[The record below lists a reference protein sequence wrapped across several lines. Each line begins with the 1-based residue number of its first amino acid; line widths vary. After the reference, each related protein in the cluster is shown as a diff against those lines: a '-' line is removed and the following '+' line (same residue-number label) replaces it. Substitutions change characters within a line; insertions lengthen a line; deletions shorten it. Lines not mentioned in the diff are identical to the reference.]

1 MNRVSDELQRR
12 WDIARPEIA
21 EYLEKVES
29 KIPKGTNKNDTHHHE
44 DNPTHNAMF
53 KKDCTTVIGRLLPFN
68 PFLEDSFIKV
78 STDIAY
84 SEKVCAFVDSIPEIG
99 QQQYKEFVDTRLIR
113 CKKLVS
119 DTITKNDFVT
129 PAKST
134 AKADPK
140 ETPNPKESD
149 FKKLRAVAYF
159 VFLFVPRFS
168 K

>member
-84 SEKVCAFVDSIPEIG
+84 SEEVCAFVDSIPEIG